1 MLLHFDS
8 RYFPVCHPRTPRL
21 RTPCLILLLSYSAHA
36 ENSLKKKKNTTREG
50 KKNKEKKNQTSH
62 KDRAPIPAFKL
73 FINQECNFRFQS
85 LLMEESIVF
94 RTTMP
99 PISIIIIPKSQ
110 PASHLKA
117 VLPLPSQQSDQEQ
130 VKTHQMNADNL
141 EVYLSGNFFPPLH
154 TPDLSTFITFKQT
167 SPQKQQ
173 SSGLQTKGN
182 PLSFQN
188 YND

>member
-36 ENSLKKKKNTTREG
+36 ENSLKKKKHTKREG
-50 KKNKEKKNQTSH
+50 KKKPGEKKKNNPSH
-62 KDRAPIPAFKL
+62 KDTAPNPAFKL
-73 FINQECNFRFQS
+73 FINHQCNFRFQS
-85 LLMEESIVF
+85 LLTEESIVF

-117 VLPLPSQQSDQEQ
+117 VLPLPSQQSDQQQ
-130 VKTHQMNADNL
+130 VKTHQMNADNFHL
-141 EVYLSGNFFPPLH
+141 YGSGNFFSHLH
-154 TPDLSTFITFKQT
+154 TPAWIR
-167 SPQKQQ
+167 
-173 SSGLQTKGN
+173 
-182 PLSFQN
+182 PLNF
-188 YND
+188 YHF